1 MSRLKSKLAIEGGTP
16 VRQTMLPY
24 GRQLVDETDIQAVA
38 EVLRSDWL
46 TTGPVVSE
54 FEHEFTKLTGANAA
68 VAFSNGTASLHAAM
82 YAIGVDVADEI
93 IVPAITF
100 VATANCIVY
109 QGGIPVFADVHPD
122 TLLLDP
128 VCVEAKITSHTK
140 AIIAMDYAGHPC
152 DYDTLRV
159 IADRHGLIL
168 IADACHSLGANYRS
182 RVVGSLA
189 DLNVFSFHP
198 VKAVTTGE
206 GGMVTTDDEDMAA
219 RMRIFR
225 NHGITNDHRERE
237 LQGSFRYEM
246 VDLGYNY
253 RITDIQCVLGLS
265 QLKKLPSFISRRR
278 AIAAKYDAALANN
291 KAVSVLGVHE
301 DVLHAYHLYV
311 VKLQHHQLRV
321 SRLEI
326 FEALRAENIGV
337 NVHYMPL
344 YMHPYHKQFV
354 DNDANEICPVAEEA
368 FDSILSLPIFPSMT
382 NEDVTHV
389 IEALNKVLNWFAS

>member
-1 MSRLKSKLAIEGGTP
+1 
-16 VRQTMLPY
+16 
-24 GRQLVDETDIQAVA
+24 
-38 EVLRSDWL
+38 
-46 TTGPVVSE
+46 
-54 FEHEFTKLTGANAA
+54 
-68 VAFSNGTASLHAAM
+68 
-82 YAIGVDVADEI
+82 
-93 IVPAITF
+93 
-100 VATANCIVY
+100 
-109 QGGIPVFADVHPD
+109 
-122 TLLLDP
+122 
-128 VCVEAKITSHTK
+128 
-140 AIIAMDYAGHPC
+140 
-152 DYDTLRV
+152 
-159 IADRHGLIL
+159 
-168 IADACHSLGANYRS
+168 
-182 RVVGSLA
+182 
-189 DLNVFSFHP
+189 
-198 VKAVTTGE
+198 
-206 GGMVTTDDEDMAA
+206 MVTTDDEDMAA

-291 KAVSVLGVHE
+291 KAVSVLSVHE

>member
-54 FEHEFTKLTGANAA
+54 FEHEFTKLTGANEA

-122 TLLLDP
+122 PLLLDP
-128 VCVEAKITSHTK
+128 VCVEAKIKSHTN

>member
-1 MSRLKSKLAIEGGTP
+1 M
-16 VRQTMLPY
+16 
-24 GRQLVDETDIQAVA
+24 
-38 EVLRSDWL
+38 
-46 TTGPVVSE
+46 
-54 FEHEFTKLTGANAA
+54 
-68 VAFSNGTASLHAAM
+68 
-82 YAIGVDVADEI
+82 
-93 IVPAITF
+93 
-100 VATANCIVY
+100 
-109 QGGIPVFADVHPD
+109 
-122 TLLLDP
+122 LDP

-246 VDLGYNY
+246 VDLGTT
-253 RITDIQCVLGLS
+253 IGL
-265 QLKKLPSFISRRR
+265 QIL
-278 AIAAKYDAALANN
+278 N
-291 KAVSVLGVHE
+291 
-301 DVLHAYHLYV
+301 AY
-311 VKLQHHQLRV
+311 
-321 SRLEI
+321 
-326 FEALRAENIGV
+326 
-337 NVHYMPL
+337 
-344 YMHPYHKQFV
+344 
-354 DNDANEICPVAEEA
+354 
-368 FDSILSLPIFPSMT
+368 
-382 NEDVTHV
+382 
-389 IEALNKVLNWFAS
+389 